1 MSWLFVALE
10 ESMYDYL
17 NYIVP
22 FADSR
27 TDRIFVMSHC
37 DLDIWRTYLEFTGL
51 MHEALP
57 IYKPSFA
64 EIRWKITEKMVHNWF
79 KIAE

>member
-10 ESMYDYL
+10 ESMQGVWNYYL

-37 DLDIWRTYLEFTGL
+37 DLDIWCTFLKFTGL

-64 EIRWKITEKMVHNWF
+64 EIR
-79 KIAE
+79 